1 MEEEDQEELSKDEL
15 RKQLFSSLRSTGILD
30 SLKSQLRA
38 RLIDHLRSS
47 DDGSNFLLQSKTNNT
62 RPSLTERL
70 LSSLFLDYL
79 AAYDYSFTT
88 SVFLPESHLVSW
100 APFSYKEMLQLL
112 HLDPSSEMHHKLTK
126 VKGEGKGCL
135 AQQLVMVLQH
145 MPLRSATAHS
155 QEEESHIQTPLRI
168 EASTQTAQTE
178 TTGPQDLETNLKEID
193 DIYLKKRDS
202 ALQTQQRNAM
212 LPYRSLEDHITVL
225 HQEFDGRVHAE
236 VAMQVNR
243 IREFEISA
251 VRMEEAARFR
261 RQLSR
266 AREELEEIHKSR
278 MGQIQAH
285 EDSVLEHL
293 LSKEKAIDALAY
305 EQRQRVL
312 ADITSLRSR
321 EDELRQFKE
330 SQERREEKLDE
341 RERML
346 KAKEE
351 EVTCMKKNMYAQA
364 EEFATKRRKELE
376 EQYKEQYKDLHE
388 QLHSDRT
395 LLQAER
401 AQAREERVGMAIELA
416 SARSD
421 KELIHALHRRLTS
434 EEDQHSILTNTIK
447 VVSDKD
453 LEEKLNQLVCRSD
466 LISTDVISFHNNDQ
480 PQDKLQSEGL
490 KKSRLEGDLVQHNIA
505 DLEQK
510 QLQQKQAYEEEI
522 KSLKQQLQ
530 LKEMKLEI
538 LQKEKEE
545 WSSKYKQ
552 LLRMI
557 DELETTAKEALEE
570 KKNAHRRQETLH
582 VQLQASESE
591 LLEMVK
597 LLKKAQQ
604 ALEAEQIQHY
614 ALRSRVNSATFKP
627 LHRSNNGSVPT
638 ARQHDDK
645 FCVEPKCN
653 NSTSNEELDLK
664 LKSNDMW
671 SQLVHKYETSN
682 AYIAHKK
689 KPLILSPYPRS
700 TPFSTDEKLDQE
712 LGKEV
717 IELNLG
723 TTHKLQIAAVKS
735 LGQHSPTDVLDKVDQ
750 EGTIIKKVKDGSIQT
765 DDDDTAAKSTA
776 ADGIT
781 CIVKSETQC
790 TQTEEEEQEHCLK
803 SWVHS
808 LRQEVMMKSDD
819 VLLCEEEVDT
829 RITMLENRYTS
840 SSSSSSSWTHHVNE
854 NLPRKLQ
861 IQLHHDQNPG
871 CSGEE
876 EGNPTAG
883 GHGIL
888 ETSSVTAPQT
898 DGLENRELHFSH
910 DHGSMHS
917 STKANLD
924 SKQEKTVAQISSS
937 SSKTLELQETEV
949 NSMQSP
955 KRIATWERSQIS
967 GPPENIDKDLGLKT
981 QNNIHRD
988 RDAAQACE
996 LQLMSLSAQL
1006 EAGSSTNLK
1015 DINILPAAVQDLSEL
1030 LSIHENTVRERF
1042 KQKRHEQQHTSSL
1055 KLADE
1060 KPPLKVQSFSS
1071 SGSSSVQGKN
1081 NNRLH
1086 IMSSSSSSSRSSN
1099 LQSMSECQVVATPGN
1114 NKAAKNNPIGDL
1126 LQTKRDRLQQNV
1138 NTDNNS
1144 STTQLLGDKGSQFP
1158 GEQKPGSKVSIKVLS
1173 SCDINKVMIMPKDTS
1188 DHMSPHGQEVEMG
1201 SGAAHAVAV
1210 VAIAAKA
1217 SDSSPTGSSTSSKDS
1232 SALYK
1237 ACSFEQEDEADEEG
1251 ADEADEEGA
1260 DEAEEEEAQD
1270 GTTYSEESC
1279 CNMVLRAPS
1288 IRSAAAGLG
1297 IDLMQLNLHPEP
1309 ISFINAAA
1317 AERVQPGDH
1326 HHGDEDDEDD
1336 EEDQV
1341 ICEWGIKSEQGS
1353 YSPTDDDTAATVDMC
1368 TTAAAAVHGETV
1380 CSFNLGQ
1387 DQPNASK

>member
-1 MEEEDQEELSKDEL
+1 MEEDQEELSKEEL

-38 RLIDHLRSS
+38 RLIDQLRSS

-112 HLDPSSEMHHKLTK
+112 HLDPSSEMHHKLK
-126 VKGEGKGCL
+126 KARILRENQLQMKGEGKGCL

-145 MPLRSATAHS
+145 MPLQSATAHS
-155 QEEESHIQTPLRI
+155 QEESHIQTPLRI

-178 TTGPQDLETNLKEID
+178 TTGPQDLETKLKEID

-202 ALQTQQRNAM
+202 ALQTQQHNAM
-212 LPYRSLEDHITVL
+212 LPYRAVEDHITVL
-225 HQEFDGRVHAE
+225 HREFDSRVRAE
-236 VAMQVNR
+236 VAMQVNS

-251 VRMEEAARFR
+251 VQMEEAARFR

-266 AREELEEIHKSR
+266 DREELEEIHKSR
-278 MGQIQAH
+278 MAQIQAH

-321 EDELRQFKE
+321 EDELQQFKE

-341 RERML
+341 REQML
-346 KAKEE
+346 RAKEE
-351 EVTCMKKNMYAQA
+351 EVTCMKKNMYAEA

-401 AQAREERVGMAIELA
+401 AQAQEERVGMAIELA

-434 EEDQHSILTNTIK
+434 EEDQHLILTNTIK
-447 VVSDKD
+447 DVSDKD

-466 LISTDVISFHNNDQ
+466 LISTNVISLHNDDQ
-480 PQDKLQSEGL
+480 PQDKLQTECL

-510 QLQQKQAYEEEI
+510 QLQHKQAYEEEI

-557 DELETTAKEALEE
+557 NELETTAKEALEE
-570 KKNAHRRQETLH
+570 KKNAHRRQEMLH

-723 TTHKLQIAAVKS
+723 TTHKLQIAAVKG
-735 LGQHSPTDVLDKVDQ
+735 LDQHSLTDVLDKVDQ

-776 ADGIT
+776 AAGIT

-790 TQTEEEEQEHCLK
+790 TQTEEEEQERCLK

-819 VLLCEEEVDT
+819 VLLCEEEVDM

-840 SSSSSSSWTHHVNE
+840 SSSSSRTHVNE

-871 CSGEE
+871 YFGE

-883 GHGIL
+883 GHGIF

-898 DGLENRELHFSH
+898 DGLESRELHFSH
-910 DHGSMHS
+910 DHASMHS

-924 SKQEKTVAQISSS
+924 CQQEKTVAQISSS

-955 KRIATWERSQIS
+955 KRIVTWERSQIS
-967 GPPENIDKDLGLKT
+967 GPPENIDKDVGLKT
-981 QNNIHRD
+981 QNTIHQD

-1042 KQKRHEQQHTSSL
+1042 KQKRHEQQHTRSL

-1060 KPPLKVQSFSS
+1060 KTPLKVQSFSS

-1086 IMSSSSSSSRSSN
+1086 IMSSSSSSRSSN

-1114 NKAAKNNPIGDL
+1114 NKAAKNNPIGNL
-1126 LQTKRDRLQQNV
+1126 LQTEHDRLQQDV

-1144 STTQLLGDKGSQFP
+1144 SITQLLGDKGSQLP

-1173 SCDINKVMIMPKDTS
+1173 SCDINKVMIMPNTP
-1188 DHMSPHGQEVEMG
+1188 DHMSPHGQKVEMG
-1201 SGAAHAVAV
+1201 SVAAHAVAV

-1251 ADEADEEGA
+1251 ADEA
-1260 DEAEEEEAQD
+1260 EAEEAQD

-1279 CNMVLRAPS
+1279 CNIVLRAPS

-1297 IDLMQLNLHPEP
+1297 IDLNLHPEP

-1326 HHGDEDDEDD
+1326 HHGDEDDEND

-1341 ICEWGIKSEQGS
+1341 ISEWGIKSEQGS
-1353 YSPTDDDTAATVDMC
+1353 YSPTDDDAAATVDMC

-1380 CSFNLGQ
+1380 CGFNLGK

>member
-1 MEEEDQEELSKDEL
+1 MEEDQEELSKEEL

-79 AAYDYSFTT
+79 AAYDYSLTT

-112 HLDPSSEMHHKLTK
+112 HLDPSSEMHHELKKARILRENQLQM
-126 VKGEGKGCL
+126 KGEGKGCL

-145 MPLRSATAHS
+145 MPLQSATAHS
-155 QEEESHIQTPLRI
+155 QEESHIQTPLRI

-202 ALQTQQRNAM
+202 ALQTQQRSAM

-225 HQEFDGRVHAE
+225 HQEFDGRVCAE

-266 AREELEEIHKSR
+266 DREELEEIHKSH

-341 RERML
+341 REQML

-364 EEFATKRRKELE
+364 EEFAAKRRKELE

-395 LLQAER
+395 LLQAEQ

-434 EEDQHSILTNTIK
+434 EEDQHLILTNTIK
-447 VVSDKD
+447 DVSDKD
-453 LEEKLNQLVCRSD
+453 LEEKLNQLVCHSD
-466 LISTDVISFHNNDQ
+466 LISTNVISLHNDDR
-480 PQDKLQSEGL
+480 PQDKLQTEGL

-510 QLQQKQAYEEEI
+510 QLQHKQAYEEEI

-570 KKNAHRRQETLH
+570 KKNAHRRQEMLH

-627 LHRSNNGSVPT
+627 LHRSNNGSMPT

-700 TPFSTDEKLDQE
+700 TPFSTDETLNQE
-712 LGKEV
+712 LRKEV

-735 LGQHSPTDVLDKVDQ
+735 LEQHSPTDVLDKVDQ
-750 EGTIIKKVKDGSIQT
+750 EGTIIKKLKDGSIRT

-776 ADGIT
+776 ASGIT

-840 SSSSSSSWTHHVNE
+840 SSSLSSWTHVNE

-871 CSGEE
+871 SCGE

-888 ETSSVTAPQT
+888 ETSCVTAPQT
-898 DGLENRELHFSH
+898 DGLENRELHFSD
-910 DHGSMHS
+910 DHASMDS

-924 SKQEKTVAQISSS
+924 CKQEKTVAQISSS

-967 GPPENIDKDLGLKT
+967 GPPENIDKDLSLKT
-981 QNNIHRD
+981 QNTIHQE
-988 RDAAQACE
+988 RDAAQARE
-996 LQLMSLSAQL
+996 LQLMGLSAQL
-1006 EAGSSTNLK
+1006 KAGSSTNLK

-1042 KQKRHEQQHTSSL
+1042 KQKRHEQQHTRSL

-1060 KPPLKVQSFSS
+1060 KTPLKVQSFSS

-1086 IMSSSSSSSRSSN
+1086 IMSSSSSSSSRSSN
-1099 LQSMSECQVVATPGN
+1099 LQSMSECQVVATPDN
-1114 NKAAKNNPIGDL
+1114 YKAAKINPIGNL
-1126 LQTKRDRLQQNV
+1126 LQTKHDRLQQDV

-1158 GEQKPGSKVSIKVLS
+1158 GEQKPRSKVSIKVLS
-1173 SCDINKVMIMPKDTS
+1173 SCDINKVMIMPKDTA
-1188 DHMSPHGQEVEMG
+1188 DHMSPHGQKVEMG

-1210 VAIAAKA
+1210 VANAAKA

-1251 ADEADEEGA
+1251 ADEA
-1260 DEAEEEEAQD
+1260 EAEEAQD

-1326 HHGDEDDEDD
+1326 QHGDEDDE
-1336 EEDQV
+1336 EDRV
-1341 ICEWGIKSEQGS
+1341 ISEWVIKSEQGS

-1368 TTAAAAVHGETV
+1368 TTAAAVHGETV
-1380 CSFNLGQ
+1380 CSFNLGK